1 MLNRK
6 LLEVLKLFKPQE
18 HAQFRQFLLSPY
30 FNNRSNAA
38 ELIRLYDLIMTA
50 GAEEEHPELDKAKVA
65 ALFFPGKPFN
75 ANQKGPLDTLAS
87 DLFGLLKK
95 YIGQKAFEHTDT
107 SFNDGIAMAKFYR
120 GFGME
125 ERFWQT
131 IQAIRKE
138 QDQSPFKDANFFH
151 QQFLLE
157 EEAATFESLN
167 NRLEDDANISVAA
180 INLDISFLINK
191 MELLASLKYQ
201 QKMTQQV
208 DFDFQGPLAQIALNY
223 PDTYPSN
230 PLYELNLLTWRLL
243 DNPEDTQS
251 FDQFD
256 QLIEI
261 YKDQIPFDKL
271 RNLKAF
277 FRFFWS
283 RKYTYLG
290 GPEVRI
296 KVFDLYKKHFEEGY
310 FYEKDAI
317 IIHALK
323 ALILFGLRLKQFD
336 WVKKVL
342 DEHPPTRI
350 CGTKYPVEAHSLC
363 MAEYYFYTRDFET
376 ALNTLVYKHFENPNY
391 SLWADVLLI
400 KIYFETED
408 ELLEYRI
415 KSLDQKVRRTKIS
428 LEHKNNYYKFLQ
440 KLDKIIKYGLDKKS
454 QKREKLIEEIKNTP
468 GINERDWLLEKLGA
482 GG

>member
-87 DLFGLLKK
+87 DLFGMVKLFLT
-95 YIGQKAFEHTDT
+95 QKSYEKNNTD
-107 SFNDGIAMAKFYR
+107 FDEGLALARFYR

-125 ERFWQT
+125 ERFWQIISALRKDLSQQV
-131 IQAIRKE
+131 IQ
-138 QDQSPFKDANFFH
+138 DASFFR

-157 EEAATFESLN
+157 EEAATFQSLYN
-167 NRLEDDANISVAA
+167 SFEDDANISVAVKY
-180 INLDISFLINK
+180 LDIAFILEKI
-191 MELLASLKYQ
+191 ELLCSLKYQ
-201 QKMTQQV
+201 QKLAQPI
-208 DFDFQGPLAQIALNY
+208 DFDFDSPLTQVILNY
-223 PDTYPSN
+223 PAEYPKI
-230 PLYELNLLTWRLL
+230 PLYDLYLIAWQLIPDPLKDEYFAGYEAYL
-243 DNPEDTQS
+243 
-251 FDQFD
+251 DQFEKN
-256 QLIEI
+256 L
-261 YKDQIPFDKL
+261 PFDKA

-277 FRFFWS
+277 YRYFWTQRYS
-283 RKYTYLG
+283 KLG
-290 GPEVRI
+290 GSEVRT
-296 KVFDLYKKHFEEGY
+296 KVFEVYKSHFEDGY
-310 FYEKDAI
+310 FYENGQI
-317 IIHALK
+317 IINALK

-363 MAEYYFYTRDFET
+363 MAEYHFYTRDFET

-391 SLWADVLLI
+391 SLWAEMLLI
-400 KIYFETED
+400 KIYFETSD
-408 ELLEYRI
+408 ELVEYRM
-415 KSLDQKVRRTKIS
+415 KALDQKVRRTKLS
-428 LEHKNNYYKFLQ
+428 AESKARYYKFLQ
-440 KLDKIIKYGLDKKS
+440 KLDKIIKYGLEKKS

>member
-38 ELIRLYDLIMTA
+38 ELIRLYDHIMTA

-87 DLFGLLKK
+87 DLFGVVKRFLA
-95 YIGQKAFEHTDT
+95 QKNHEKNNTD
-107 SFNDGIAMAKFYR
+107 FDEGLALARFYR

-125 ERFWQT
+125 DRFWQT
-131 IQAIRKE
+131 IQNLRKE
-138 QDQSPFKDANFFH
+138 QENYKFRDAAFFH

-180 INLDISFLINK
+180 KYLDISFLLQK
-191 MELLASLKYQ
+191 FELLCLLKHQ

-208 DFDFQGPLAQIALNY
+208 DFDFDSPLAKIALEY
-223 PDTYPSN
+223 PSNYPSN
-230 PLYELNLLTWRLL
+230 PLYDLNLLTYRLL
-243 DNPEDTQS
+243 DNADDDFS
-251 FDQFD
+251 FERFD
-256 QLIEI
+256 HLLESHKSI
-261 YKDQIPFDKL
+261 IPFEKL
-271 RNLKAF
+271 RNFKAY

-283 RKYTYLG
+283 RKYTHLG
-290 GPEVRI
+290 GRSVRI
-296 KVFDLYKKHFEEGY
+296 KVFEIYKKHFEEGY

-363 MAEYYFYTRDFET
+363 MAEYYFYTRDFEM

-391 SLWADVLLI
+391 SLWADVLVI

-440 KLDKIIKYGLDKKS
+440 KLDKIIKYGLDKKG

-482 GG
+482 GV